1 MSLQIQNINDSDE
14 TLFIESVLLQDITIK
29 KKVCIMYLAN
39 GYAAER
45 SFHIQDIINIYSKET
60 SSSLEY
66 IYLKITKNSDQDY
79 INLINIYNKTNIF
92 ISALGSGDCKYLDNL
107 FFKFSYNAIH
117 LNSYSTASYLK
128 TAQKLLRIQIPDEKI
143 HVVYSDLIK
152 REKSKTVFIVTK
164 DGTYYQGLKN
174 DLINNFEEFNVVKT
188 INIDQEDY
196 KSTEI
201 LEIAKNINS
210 AGLDKLTVIFIV
222 DLPMNLI
229 IPLME
234 NDSENINFDILIS
247 DSGSQQM
254 PNSQE
259 LLLYV
264 KEKNSRIITKFI
276 SDNQIQTALK
286 YNDIINDKEHPVS
299 SILSLTLSIIDL
311 AENIILT
318 DDKYIRK
325 NYIDIILDENLD
337 NTEAIGGIYFY
348 KYNENKNEYSLDL
361 FGLTFYYGDT
371 AFTSYK
377 NL

>member
-1 MSLQIQNINDSDE
+1 MSFQIQNINDSE
-14 TLFIESVLLQDITIK
+14 QTLFIESVLLKDFATN

-45 SFHIQDIINIYSKET
+45 SYRIQDIINIYTKET
-60 SSSLEY
+60 TSSLEY
-66 IYLKITKNSDQDY
+66 IYLKITKNSEQDY
-79 INLINIYNKTNIF
+79 INLMKIYNNTNIF
-92 ISALGSGDCKYLDNL
+92 ISAVGSGDCKYLDDL
-107 FFKFSYNAIH
+107 FFKFNNAIH

-152 REKSKTVFIVTK
+152 REKSKSVCIISK
-164 DGTYYQGLKN
+164 NGTYYQGLKN
-174 DLINNFEEFNVVKT
+174 DLINNFEEFNIIKT
-188 INIDQEDY
+188 INIDQEEY
-196 KSTEI
+196 KADEI
-201 LEIAKNINS
+201 LQIAKNINS
-210 AGLDKLTVIFIV
+210 SGLDKLTVIFIV
-222 DLPMNLI
+222 DFPMNLI
-229 IPLME
+229 IPMME
-234 NDSENINFDILIS
+234 NDKENINFDILIS

-259 LLLYV
+259 LLKYV
-264 KEKNSRIITKFI
+264 KEKNSSLITKFI

-311 AENIILT
+311 SENMILT
-318 DDKYIRK
+318 DNKYIRK
-325 NYIDIILDENLD
+325 NYIDINLDENLD
-337 NTEAIGGIYFY
+337 NTEAIWGIYSY
-348 KYNENKNEYSLDL
+348 KYNENKSEYSLDL